1 MAEHIPERRIPVR
14 YLFSVLCAPRI
25 IRSAAVSAA
34 ATSAGPG
41 AWDFPDSRC
50 WRALLRPRTG
60 ALRLVPAAPACE
72 MFRLTG
78 RKPAATLN
86 TYPARAWCFD
96 ILNPLWSHFS
106 LPFPDTLSH
115 TLSGLTEFES
125 NVRFMDE
132 VVFARA
138 LSGRAPD

>member
-1 MAEHIPERRIPVR
+1 QATRFLGKPSRPFRGH
-14 YLFSVLCAPRI
+14 
-25 IRSAAVSAA
+25 AVSPGRCGKGLSSRPQRPPQARA
-34 ATSAGPG
+34 PGTSPTRVAGV
-41 AWDFPDSRC
+41 RC
-50 WRALLRPRTG
+50 CARGRPRTG

-138 LSGRAPD
+138 LS

>member
-41 AWDFPDSRC
+41 AWDFPDSRR

-60 ALRLVPAAPACE
+60 PRTPEDGRTPFGSGCASVPADPEIGAPAAPVQHSGGGI
-72 MFRLTG
+72 RLRPKREVRSRNVETG
-78 RKPAATLN
+78 
-86 TYPARAWCFD
+86 
-96 ILNPLWSHFS
+96 
-106 LPFPDTLSH
+106 
-115 TLSGLTEFES
+115 
-125 NVRFMDE
+125 
-132 VVFARA
+132 
-138 LSGRAPD
+138 APTASSTRT